1 MNPLQYAQM
10 MKYLTR
16 AKKAKPDLPDVF
28 SASKA
33 PIPPIKPDVE
43 QREAINA
50 FIRRER
56 QQKAGGGMLVQPG
69 FGGTRQGYAGD
80 KSLAPGQ
87 KKSTSI
93 GKEPGI
99 FKISTRASDK
109 IKYTINYTDNEGN
122 RKKFTSSES
131 FKNITEAKKARN
143 KKINFFEK
151 QLNIPEGKLLDETYT
166 TRRKNIRLLPKNK
179 KNYITLTEL
188 RNLLGVRSEDM
199 RAVGGSKDT
208 VAAKASAKLLDQTKI
223 TTKDGANYFFYKKP
237 TDQEL
242 NLLKTYID
250 ARPIR
255 KDMFE
260 RIQNLQKDKYTA
272 KIVKDGKLPMNAD
285 GVLDEKFL
293 KHVSDNYGTL
303 DKYVHGLVRYTQAL
317 DGQTIIGLNDS
328 ILSDGKFK
336 TNKKLASNI
345 VNTFLEMPRGS
356 SNASQNTIRKAV
368 YKAAMNDITN
378 ELGNTET
385 TFENFKN
392 QIRQKINNDF
402 KLKGKGIE
410 IDELIG
416 VSTSFR
422 NKTAP
427 YAVFTQFATTEL
439 NQGILKDYQKV
450 VSNYTAQLKDEINK
464 NSKFVNGK
472 WQHSKKAKDIVN
484 NFNTNIIPNL
494 KNIDQLKGTN
504 VSLPELTLGSPT
516 DKTLGGTKG
525 RLNQLENMGL
535 NFREFYRQEGFGYK
549 MPEGVA
555 TQKEILGDK
564 KTQANLL
571 KKMGFKCKFAGSNG
585 GAAKC
590 DDPASYVDD
599 IKKTRLELNSSD
611 VAVRAA
617 ANAKLNKGLQVAKTL
632 PTIGKFLRRVGQATV
647 GGVSKALQA
656 TGLGTPV
663 GLAIE
668 GMVEGGIYDYYR
680 GQGYT
685 HDQAYQE
692 TFFPGIITGR
702 EEGVPWYGGAESL
715 LEKELVGDPQQNP
728 KVLQYQQAL
737 KDQEQVFDA
746 FGRKEQGLQASRK
759 DITDAASADIQDLNR
774 SGTISRINRIMNPES
789 MASRAYQTAVET
801 QAGRQDQRARDYKAE
816 NYTQTEPSDFAEQK
830 LQKERNEAML
840 QMFPP
845 PTVETIQDT
854 YKQYGIED
862 RLKSFTAQDY
872 KDEMKRFDDYQKQS
886 YFADNF
892 RLEKAGG
899 GIAKMAGVSSGV
911 APVSGPNP
919 QGLPALLKRVRNR

>member
-28 SASKA
+28 RASEA

-494 KNIDQLKGTN
+494 KNVDQLKGTN